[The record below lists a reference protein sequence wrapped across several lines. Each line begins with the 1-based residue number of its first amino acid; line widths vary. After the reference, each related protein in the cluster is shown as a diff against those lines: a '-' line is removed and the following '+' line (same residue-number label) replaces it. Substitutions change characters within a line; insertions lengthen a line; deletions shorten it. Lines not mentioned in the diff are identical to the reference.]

1 MEAVK
6 FMNELR
12 RLSGQRIKEL
22 EQDRLKQE
30 CKIRL
35 NGNISY
41 KRRYEEVYRSIV
53 RAKELNE
60 QVLKNIL
67 K

>member
-12 RLSGQRIKEL
+12 RITSQRVKEL
-22 EQDRLKQE
+22 EQDRLRQE
-30 CKIRL
+30 CKIKL

-41 KRRYEEVYRSIV
+41 KKRYEEVYRSIV

-60 QVLKNIL
+60 EVLKNIL